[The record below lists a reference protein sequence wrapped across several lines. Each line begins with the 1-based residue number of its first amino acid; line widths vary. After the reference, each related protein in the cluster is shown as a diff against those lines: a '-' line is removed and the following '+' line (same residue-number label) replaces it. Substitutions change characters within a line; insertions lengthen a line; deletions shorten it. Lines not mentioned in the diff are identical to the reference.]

1 MDLGCGD
8 TPNRAHG
15 VVLLYM
21 VVLGE
26 LGPHFLMRI
35 WNFILVFNV
44 DICTIGKHRYV
55 LLCYGDMEA
64 QHVAEKS
71 LCIMI
76 SLGSMIGI

>member
-26 LGPHFLMRI
+26 LGPHL
-35 WNFILVFNV
+35 LVLNV
-44 DICTIGKHRYV
+44 DICTIKKHSYV
-55 LLCYGDMEA
+55 PLCYGDMEA

-76 SLGSMIGI
+76 SFGSMIGI

>member
-15 VVLLYM
+15 VVLLSLEIVYM
-21 VVLGE
+21 AVLGK
-26 LGPHFLMRI
+26 LGPHFRCEFGI
-35 WNFILVFNV
+35 SILVFNV

-64 QHVAEKS
+64 HMWQRN
-71 LCIMI
+71 LCI
-76 SLGSMIGI
+76 L